1 MAGVTLLPLVGVTA
15 HVVSLAAAA
24 TTSPTLWYLT
34 RTTAVAAYVTLTF
47 SVMLGLLRSIAR
59 TSAEHLS
66 WIVDELHAF
75 AATLAGL
82 LVFGHLLTIKLD
94 SFVVFSLRD
103 LLVPGQGPYRP
114 VAVNIGI
121 FALYVM
127 ALTLISSWVRR
138 FIPYR
143 FWRAI
148 HYLSFLTFALVTLH
162 GWLAGSDAN
171 EPWLRALYV
180 GGAAAVTFLVVVRL
194 FARPKVSKQPAEHLS
209 S

>member
-15 HVVSLAAAA
+15 HVVSLATAAM
-24 TTSPTLWYLT
+24 TSPTLWYLT

-82 LVFGHLLTIKLD
+82 FVFGHLLTIKLD

-121 FALYVM
+121 LAL
-127 ALTLISSWVRR
+127 
-138 FIPYR
+138 
-143 FWRAI
+143 
-148 HYLSFLTFALVTLH
+148 
-162 GWLAGSDAN
+162 
-171 EPWLRALYV
+171 
-180 GGAAAVTFLVVVRL
+180 
-194 FARPKVSKQPAEHLS
+194 
-209 S
+209 

>member
-1 MAGVTLLPLVGVTA
+1 MAGVTLLPLASVTA
-15 HVVSLAAAA
+15 HVVSLAVAA

-34 RTTAVAAYVTLTF
+34 RTTAVAAYVTLTL

-59 TSAEHLS
+59 ASAEHLS

-82 LVFGHLLTIKLD
+82 FVFGHLLTIKLD
-94 SFVVFSLRD
+94 SFVVFSLHD

-180 GGAAAVTFLVVVRL
+180 GGAAAVTFLVMMRL

>member
-82 LVFGHLLTIKLD
+82 FVFGHLLTIKLD

-194 FARPKVSKQPAEHLS
+194 FARPKMSKQPAEHFS

>member
-1 MAGVTLLPLVGVTA
+1 MAGLTLHAWPSILSHISSTLT
-15 HVVSLAAAA
+15 LADI
-24 TTSPTLWYLT
+24 TTSGPTLWYLT
-34 RTTAVAAYVTLTF
+34 RATAVAAYITLTL
-47 SVMLGLLRSIAR
+47 SVVLGLLRTIAR

-66 WIVDELHAF
+66 WVVDELHAF
-75 AATLAGL
+75 IATLAGL
-82 LVFGHLLTIKLD
+82 FVFGHLLTIKLD
-94 SFVVFSLRD
+94 TFVVFSLRD

-127 ALTLISSWVRR
+127 ALALVSSWLRR

-148 HYLSFLTFALVTLH
+148 HYLSFIAFMLVTAH

-171 EPWLRALYV
+171 EPWQRALYT
-180 GGAAAVTFLVVVRL
+180 GGAAAVTFLTLMRL
-194 FARPKVSKQPAEHLS
+194 FSRTKPTKDLA
-209 S
+209 

>member
-1 MAGVTLLPLVGVTA
+1 VI
-15 HVVSLAAAA
+15 
-24 TTSPTLWYLT
+24 
-34 RTTAVAAYVTLTF
+34 
-47 SVMLGLLRSIAR
+47 LGLLRSIAR

-66 WIVDELHAF
+66 WMVDELHAF
-75 AATLAGL
+75 VATLAGL
-82 LVFGHLLTIKLD
+82 FVVGHLLTIKFD
-94 SFVVFSLRD
+94 TFVVFSLKD

-138 FIPYR
+138 YIPYR
-143 FWRAI
+143 YWRTI

-180 GGAAAVTFLVVVRL
+180 GGAAAVAFLMVMRL
-194 FARPKVSKQPAEHLS
+194 FARPKVSKQPAENIS
-209 S
+209 

>member
-82 LVFGHLLTIKLD
+82 FVFGHLLTIKLD

-194 FARPKVSKQPAEHLS
+194 FARPKMSKQPAEHLS

>member
-1 MAGVTLLPLVGVTA
+1 
-15 HVVSLAAAA
+15 
-24 TTSPTLWYLT
+24 
-34 RTTAVAAYVTLTF
+34 
-47 SVMLGLLRSIAR
+47 
-59 TSAEHLS
+59 
-66 WIVDELHAF
+66 VDELHAF

-82 LVFGHLLTIKLD
+82 FVFGHLLTIKLD

-194 FARPKVSKQPAEHLS
+194 FARPKMSKQPAEHLS

>member
-1 MAGVTLLPLVGVTA
+1 MAGLTLLPLADVTA
-15 HVVSLAAAA
+15 HVTSLAAAA
-24 TTSPTLWYLT
+24 AASPTMWYLT

-47 SVMLGLLRSIAR
+47 SVMLGLLRTIAR
-59 TSAEHLS
+59 TSSEQLS

-82 LVFGHLLTIKLD
+82 FVIGHLVTIKLD
-94 SFVVFSLRD
+94 TFVIFSLGQ

-121 FALYVM
+121 FAFYVM
-127 ALTLISSWVRR
+127 VITLLSSWVRR
-138 FIPYR
+138 YIPYR
-143 FWRAI
+143 FWRFI
-148 HYLSFLTFALVTLH
+148 HYLSFVTFALVTLH

-180 GGAAAVTFLVVVRL
+180 GGAAAVGFLMVMRL
-194 FARPKVSKQPAEHLS
+194 FSRPKVAS
-209 S
+209 SL